1 MKYYDVKRRKVN
13 KVFRKYIKGSLKEY
27 GNFVKF
33 SYVFERILWIIAI
46 IGFVYYLYNML
57 VITHDPI
64 DIVYVIMA
72 GGAPFGI
79 SIMFKGVYREWIL
92 KEYKVRGNEKIAIG
106 NDKIQYSYDDFFGRN
121 LVYQIEKD
129 KLKKVEYYEN
139 KGELVIYGKINF
151 LDSNGN
157 LISDD
162 VDKINFLNFFQKDVR
177 DILKEAGFDNI
188 NEIK

>member
-1 MKYYDVKRRKVN
+1 MTYRVVSRRKMN
-13 KVFRKYIKGSLKEY
+13 KVYRKYIKASLNEY

-33 SYVFERILWIIAI
+33 SYVFERILWILAI
-46 IGFVYYLYNML
+46 IGTLYVLQNMFLNSHDPLDLIL
-57 VITHDPI
+57 VII
-64 DIVYVIMA
+64 A
-72 GGAPFGI
+72 GGGPFGI
-79 SIMFKGVYREWIL
+79 SIIFKGVYREWIL
-92 KEYKVRGNEKIAIG
+92 KEFTVRSYQRIETENKMLR
-106 NDKIQYSYDDFFGRN
+106 YSYLDLFDHYYT
-121 LVYQIEKD
+121 YQIEKD

-177 DILKEAGFDNI
+177 DILREVDFDVMNI
-188 NEIK
+188 S